1 MGHPQQLSMPRMKTA
16 LAVEFRGYNFG
27 NLGEQ
32 FGAILIASHEMTAAF
47 EIRRKKQ
54 APEHSAEPGAKP
66 HAKSRRAMHG
76 VPLFLQKKTTVN
88 QSGDAFEQEAEH
100 AAEKVMRMPAV
111 GTHAVRGRI
120 SGNEG
125 IAQRL
130 RRNSAGFS
138 SSERGTVPLA
148 AHRALESGGQPLDSG
163 ARAFFEPRFGHDF
176 SHVRVHTG
184 TQAAEGARVLQA
196 RAYTTGNHIVFDAGE
211 YAPSSDRGARLLAHE
226 LAHTVQQS
234 GKQNA
239 PIQRMLHVGAG
250 LALNTFGFTTTKT
263 GNFYTCPAV
272 VKNSVWNEIF
282 TSLLHSD
289 RIFDVAGKT
298 NAEVDGN
305 LEKHMKARLGI
316 VEFASKKQYS
326 FGAGSDFKMNPAF
339 WIVDATGWR
348 VKPGVDKQKAMEDL
362 NVHPKEYAIACQAAT
377 ELTMKGGS
385 KSLLTDDT
393 EVADEDWIPGDWGY
407 ITNTRFPTSGGE
419 IGLEGENIIYV
430 GADRFWGHFSSGT
443 TYQTLKQWFDQ
454 VKGWNGGAHTE
465 TYRTRPTIGLS

>member
-1 MGHPQQLSMPRMKTA
+1 
-16 LAVEFRGYNFG
+16 
-27 NLGEQ
+27 
-32 FGAILIASHEMTAAF
+32 MTAAF
-47 EIRRKKQ
+47 EIRRKKHT
-54 APEHSAEPGAKP
+54 PEHSAEPEAKA
-66 HAKSRRAMHG
+66 HTKSRRSVHG

-88 QSGDAFEQEAEH
+88 QPGDALEQEAEH
-100 AAEKVMRMPAV
+100 AAEKVLRMPAARE
-111 GTHAVRGRI
+111 HAVRGRTQ
-120 SGNEG
+120 SNEG
-125 IAQRL
+125 VAQTL
-130 RRNSAGFS
+130 RQNSGSCSGSGSGA
-138 SSERGTVPLA
+138 VPLV
-148 AHRALESGGQPLDSG
+148 AHQALETGGQALDSST
-163 ARAFFEPRFGHDF
+163 RAFFEARFGHDF
-176 SHVRVHTG
+176 SNVRVHTG
-184 TQAAEGARVLQA
+184 PKAGEGARALQA
-196 RAYTTGNHIVFDAGE
+196 RAYTTGSHIVFDAGE
-211 YAPSSDRGARLLAHE
+211 YAPSTDRGARLLAHE
-226 LAHTVQQS
+226 LAHAVQQS
-234 GKQNA
+234 GRQNT
-239 PIQRMLHVGAG
+239 PMQRMLHVGAG

-298 NAEVDGN
+298 NSEADGN

-326 FGAGSDFKMNPAF
+326 FGAGAAFKMNPAF

-348 VKPGVDKQKAMEDL
+348 PKPGVDKQKAMEDL

-385 KSLLTDDT
+385 KSPLTDDT
-393 EVADEDWIPGDWGY
+393 EIGDDDWIPGDWGY
-407 ITNTRFPTSGGE
+407 ITNTKFPASGGE

-430 GADRFWGHFSSGT
+430 GADKFWGHFSSGT